1 MTRFEQLAEVGRR
14 QGGVVAAWQA
24 RLLGISQSWLDR
36 QVDSRGWVRDRTG
49 TFRLAG
55 VAGTARTTC
64 WSALLVVGED
74 RSAATAEGLLA
85 DGRDPAEAV
94 TRAACSIGQLTG
106 QTGAWLLGA
115 DIRPPAHPQL
125 VVPTDVQVVPDR
137 RIRLVRTLYPPGEG
151 VRVGGLPVAP
161 APRILWDIAWISRR
175 WWRVVDAVGD
185 VAVYLDRTRQMAVEE
200 LVGAVEEP
208 TAFDLPPGPP
218 AALRAAA
225 EVLRP
230 GFSHSRTEAIAREVV
245 MRLGERHGVPVEP
258 RPYKIRHEGRIL
270 AEADI
275 AVLPLRWD
283 LEVDGPHHDAPS
295 MRRRD
300 RSRDGRLSGKVAW
313 TVSRYGYRL
322 IDDDLDRFGAMV
334 EGEMLDRLRRAA

>member
-1 MTRFEQLAEVGRR
+1 M
-14 QGGVVAAWQA
+14 AAWQA

-36 QVDSRGWVRDRTG
+36 QVDSRGWVRDRMG
-49 TFRLAG
+49 TFRMAG
-55 VAGTARTTC
+55 VADAARTTC

-74 RSAATAEGLLA
+74 RSAAMAEARLGE
-85 DGRDPAEAV
+85 GRDPVGAV
-94 TRAACSIGQLTG
+94 TRAARSVGQFTGLTA
-106 QTGAWLLGA
+106 AWLLGA
-115 DIRPPAHPQL
+115 DVRPPTPPQL
-125 VVPTDVQVVPDR
+125 VVPSDVQVVPDR

-151 VRVGGLPVAP
+151 DQVGGLPIAP
-161 APRILWDIAWISRR
+161 SPRVLWDIAWISRR
-175 WWRVVDAVGD
+175 WWRVVEVVGD
-185 VAVYLDRTRQMAVEE
+185 VAVYMDRTRRMAVEE

-218 AALRAAA
+218 AALRSAA
-225 EVLRP
+225 ELLRP

-245 MRLGERHGVPVEP
+245 VGLGERHGVQVEP
-258 RPYKIRHEGRIL
+258 RPHKIRHESRVL

-275 AVLPLRWD
+275 AVIPLRWD

-300 RSRDGRLSGKVAW
+300 RSRDGRLRGTVAW

-322 IDDDLDRFGAMV
+322 IDDDLDQFGAMV